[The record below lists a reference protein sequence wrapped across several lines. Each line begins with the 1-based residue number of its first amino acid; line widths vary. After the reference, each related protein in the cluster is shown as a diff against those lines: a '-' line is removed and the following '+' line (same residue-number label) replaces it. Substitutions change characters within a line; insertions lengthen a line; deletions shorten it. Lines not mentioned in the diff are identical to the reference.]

1 MILFIYWILK
11 MTHIHFSSYTLFFKQ
26 QSTNTRE
33 QFLLQSKLPRW
44 KQKLKLLAFLL
55 ILLLNISLVL
65 FHSLK

>member
-1 MILFIYWILK
+1 MI
-11 MTHIHFSSYTLFFKQ
+11 HIHLSSYTLFFKQ
-26 QSTNTRE
+26 QSTNTKE
-33 QFLLQSKLPRW
+33 QFLLQSKLPEW